1 MNAGQDVDK
10 KGTLVDCW
18 LEYKL
23 VQPLQKKDGGSS
35 KN

>member
-10 KGTLVDCW
+10 KGTLVDRW